1 MPQGRQPNTMTISK
15 QQKLIK
21 TKNVKK
27 LKSVTKHRGIS
38 NCMVDMPRRFVRFL
52 NGRFNWF

>member
-1 MPQGRQPNTMTISK
+1 MPQGRQPNTLTISK

-27 LKSVTKHRGIS
+27 LKSKQKTIDK
-38 NCMVDMPRRFVRFL
+38 
-52 NGRFNWF
+52 

>member
-1 MPQGRQPNTMTISK
+1 MPQGRQPNTLTISK

-27 LKSVTKHRGIS
+27 LKSVTRHRGIS
-38 NCMVDMPRRFVRFL
+38 DCMVDMPRRFVRFL
-52 NGRFNWF
+52 NG